1 MSLHQSFILSHYF
14 YPRPPRGGRL
24 SSSSQINAP
33 RNFYPRPPRG
43 GRRVLPSAALI
54 NCNFYP
60 RPPRGGRR
68 LGAPAQ
74 TKSPDDFYPRPPRGG
89 RQPIL
94 CYSFAECQFLPTPS
108 ARRATGVTVVDY
120 RGAVKFLPTPS
131 ARRATFLYR
140 LSQRDLRIS
149 THALREEG
157 DLCQWGVRG
166 SVHHFYPRPP
176 RGGRRTSPNASKMG
190 DYFYPRPPRGGR
202 LGCNGSPGA

>member
-1 MSLHQSFILSHYF
+1 MHPIFLQ
-14 YPRPPRGGRL
+14 
-24 SSSSQINAP
+24 SSSN
-33 RNFYPRPPRG
+33 
-43 GRRVLPSAALI
+43 
-54 NCNFYP
+54 
-60 RPPRGGRR
+60 
-68 LGAPAQ
+68 
-74 TKSPDDFYPRPPRGG
+74 FYPRPPRGG

-202 LGCNGSPGA
+202 LVSMGCQGFCTPFLPTPSARRATHKPECVQNGGLFLPTPSARRATGLQWQPRGMMVFLPTPSARRATCTVF

>member
-1 MSLHQSFILSHYF
+1 MHPIFLQ
-14 YPRPPRGGRL
+14 
-24 SSSSQINAP
+24 SSSN
-33 RNFYPRPPRG
+33 
-43 GRRVLPSAALI
+43 
-54 NCNFYP
+54 
-60 RPPRGGRR
+60 
-68 LGAPAQ
+68 
-74 TKSPDDFYPRPPRGG
+74 FYPRPPRGG

-157 DLCQWGVRG
+157 DWAAMAAPGHDGISTHALREEGDLHCFLTCSSPRG
-166 SVHHFYPRPP
+166 YFYPRPP
-176 RGGRRTSPNASKMG
+176 RGGRRHRYGHHQHRGNISTHALREEG
-190 DYFYPRPPRGGR
+190 DVQCPRAPVRF
-202 LGCNGSPGA
+202 